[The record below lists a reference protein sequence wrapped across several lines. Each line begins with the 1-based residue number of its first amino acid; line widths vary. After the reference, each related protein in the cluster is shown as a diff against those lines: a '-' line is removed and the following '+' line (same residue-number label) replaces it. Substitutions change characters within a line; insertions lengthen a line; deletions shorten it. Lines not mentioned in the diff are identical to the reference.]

1 MFSTVEIATSQGIQ
15 NHVLQVQMTAK
26 KKESLSTFV
35 KIERPRARLIKPTF
49 SININSDNNRN
60 NHPHE

>member
-26 KKESLSTFV
+26 KK
-35 KIERPRARLIKPTF
+35 KKPLYF
-49 SININSDNNRN
+49 CKNRETSSSFN
-60 NHPHE
+60 QTDVFHKYKQ